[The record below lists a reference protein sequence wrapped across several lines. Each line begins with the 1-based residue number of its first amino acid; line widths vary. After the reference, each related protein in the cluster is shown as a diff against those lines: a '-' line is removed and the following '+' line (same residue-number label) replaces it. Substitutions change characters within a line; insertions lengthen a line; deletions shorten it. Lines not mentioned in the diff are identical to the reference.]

1 MKKIVYLLAGLGGI
15 SLIILIH
22 ELGHFLVANY
32 FGVPTPIFSIGFGP
46 ALFTFPIGQTTF
58 QISLLPFGG
67 YVQMNEEIFAK
78 LAYAPKM
85 FIIFAGVLVN
95 LIFAYTILLYYAL
108 KQRTSLKKVMFNTI
122 TSEQKEKLHT
132 ESSLMGPIGIIDLI
146 GNSLAINPH
155 IFWFILAILSLN
167 VGLFNILP
175 LPFFDGGKALLIT
188 IETITGTTINPTVL
202 WIISTI
208 ALTLFILFI
217 SRVTVNDIKQLLK
230 K

>member
-1 MKKIVYLLAGLGGI
+1 MKKIMYLLAGLGGI

-22 ELGHFLVANY
+22 ELGHFLVANF

-46 ALFTFPIGQTTF
+46 VLYTFPIGQTTF
-58 QISLLPFGG
+58 QISFLPFGG
-67 YVQMNEEIFAK
+67 YVQMNEEVFAR
-78 LAYAPKM
+78 LSYGPKM
-85 FIIFAGVLVN
+85 FIMFAGILFN
-95 LIFAYTILLYYAL
+95 FIFAYAILFYYSL
-108 KQRTSLKKVMFNTI
+108 KQRTSLKNVMFNTI
-122 TSEQKEKLHT
+122 TSEQKEELHT

-146 GNSLAINPH
+146 GKSLAINPH
-155 IFWFILAILSLN
+155 LFWFILAILSLN

-208 ALTLFILFI
+208 ALTLFILFV
-217 SRVTVNDIKQLLK
+217 SRVTVRDIKQLLNK
-230 K
+230 